1 MKYLDPKADLI
12 LKRRFAVKSIIF
24 LTFVISHFRLLRQ
37 KANFV
42 VFYHKKADNF
52 HEYRLFVS
60 YLSELLK
67 PPANIAWNTPLRTVD
82 SSAIRGK

>member
-42 VFYHKKADNF
+42 VFYHKKPITFMNIGF
-52 HEYRLFVS
+52 LYRI
-60 YLSELLK
+60 YL
-67 PPANIAWNTPLRTVD
+67 NC
-82 SSAIRGK
+82 